1 MKRIRRREVA
11 YLGIVVSTVIC
22 VLAIGCAGAP
32 AEKEVLIKITG
43 HMPVGHHNTVACE
56 EMIAE
61 AEENSGGTLKFE
73 YYPAGQLY
81 KDMRAFEAV
90 QSGEIEM
97 AQFFMTRVGG
107 LIPEGNCQMPWFDDI
122 DHHARRMFDPDS
134 GGGFFYSMLQPL
146 FAEEGVQLI
155 LGPLYGPESSTIT
168 TKPVRTME
176 DYEGLKIRVNG
187 VTAGGAVSAWGAKAV
202 VMSSS
207 DVYMAIQRGTVDGG
221 ASGLTTFRSRKW
233 LEVADYVQL
242 FTLMG
247 PETLYYLANPDFL
260 DSLSPNQEEVLKN
273 AIRSTT
279 IWCWEEAIAAVG
291 KDVAYL
297 EEAGLDVYEFPPDEY
312 EKIVNA
318 GLEGLEKVIKP
329 TMSEASWNEHMRTY
343 NDTKDGTRTWRE
355 LLETCAL
362 W

>member
-1 MKRIRRREVA
+1 
-11 YLGIVVSTVIC
+11 
-22 VLAIGCAGAP
+22 
-32 AEKEVLIKITG
+32 
-43 HMPVGHHNTVACE
+43 
-56 EMIAE
+56 
-61 AEENSGGTLKFE
+61 
-73 YYPAGQLY
+73 
-81 KDMRAFEAV
+81 
-90 QSGEIEM
+90 
-97 AQFFMTRVGG
+97 
-107 LIPEGNCQMPWFDDI
+107 
-122 DHHARRMFDPDS
+122 
-134 GGGFFYSMLQPL
+134 
-146 FAEEGVQLI
+146 
-155 LGPLYGPESSTIT
+155 
-168 TKPVRTME
+168 
-176 DYEGLKIRVNG
+176 
-187 VTAGGAVSAWGAKAV
+187 
-202 VMSSS
+202 
-207 DVYMAIQRGTVDGG
+207 MAIQRGTVDGG